1 MKRINDPI
9 YGIIDISYP
18 AESDIINT
26 PIFQRLRDIKQLS
39 LTYYIYPSATHDRF
53 SHSIGVMYLVDK
65 IFNYLN
71 DPLARNRLGKLT
83 REYVLNNYNW
93 NNLAEKYVLLYSN
106 LL

>member
-1 MKRINDPI
+1 MALERTVLTNDLPVLREMVKPN
-9 YGIIDISYP
+9 ISGGLFE
-18 AESDIINT
+18 AEN
-26 PIFQRLRDIKQLS
+26 S
-39 LTYYIYPSATHDRF
+39 LDLA
-53 SHSIGVMYLVDK
+53 DK
-65 IFNYLN
+65 LFKYLN